1 MEFPF
6 VKAKIPIMKCKNCN
20 INKLSREFP
29 KDVISGD
36 CKHIPGFCLKCV
48 VTYLNASK
56 TNKCP
61 ECKALLNQK
70 GIKRLNSNWENA
82 SFMIKVDSI
91 STLNNPSNNQS
102 GGGYFYV
109 VMMNGTVITLSL
121 EKVKTVIGL
130 KRAIKSETNL
140 EISKQKLLYNGNELK
155 SHLQLIVLL
164 YSITK
169 GQSFKNLTFDLHW
182 GFPDGERD
190 YLDGTCL
197 LYRDNFFY
205 ERVDWANKSHSHIPN
220 IFHSGDKLNFATLTG
235 HHCIKANLADL
246 PPEIT
251 RLYFILSSWNAPNIG
266 HFPNLSFKLYDTEKP
281 DDQLCSC
288 KLKYAASSSA
298 IIMCVVIRNIFNNTW
313 DIFEIGESSTG
324 NAKNYTSI
332 KSTISSLST
341 FFK

>member
-1 MEFPF
+1 VNEFINMEFPF

-36 CKHIPGFCLKCV
+36 CKHIP
-48 VTYLNASK
+48 
-56 TNKCP
+56 
-61 ECKALLNQK
+61 

-220 IFHSGDKLNFATLTG
+220 IFHSGDKLNFATLT
-235 HHCIKANLADL
+235 ANLADL